1 MPRARLVPERLEL
14 PGSERIYPKLVEE
27 KYEIYCYLKS
37 FWLCL
42 LSLRPVLDGGLFEWL
57 LE

>member
-1 MPRARLVPERLEL
+1 MVPEWFEL

-27 KYEIYCYLKS
+27 KYEVYCYLKS

-42 LSLRPVLDGGLFEWL
+42 LSLRPVLDGGLSEWL
-57 LE
+57 FE